1 MNLTTIPFIVLA
13 SYIGGELFKVI
24 VKNKTGLNR
33 LISLIPSLLGCLLAV
48 VIYLDEPSIL
58 GTSNIYVAMEIG
70 IISGAS
76 ATGTNQMIKQIFMKN
91 TNNNEEK

>member
-13 SYIGGELFKVI
+13 SYIGGEIFKVI
-24 VKNKTGLNR
+24 VKNKTGLNK
-33 LISLIPSLLGCLLAV
+33 LISLIPALLGCLLSIV
-48 VIYLDEPSIL
+48 MYLDDSSLL

-76 ATGTNQMIKQIFMKN
+76 ATGTNQIIKQVFNKN
-91 TNNNEEK
+91 NKEK